1 MIGSDALLQDLFT
14 QIATRAHLPVPLREP
29 VPLHAVPT
37 PALVLDAAALDRNVA
52 RMATFLAARGKGVR
66 PHAKT
71 HKCPEVARRQLAAGA
86 VGVCAA
92 KVGEAVA
99 LVAGGVDRV
108 LVTSPIVDDLRIAL
122 LAALSRRAR
131 AASPSAAIDVVVDRV
146 ETLHALARAVGADD
160 ALGIVI
166 DIDVAMGRTGTRDR
180 DTMLALADLAARTP
194 GLIYR
199 GVQHYAG
206 QVMHL
211 DGHAA
216 RRARSLALWETVAGH
231 VAALTARGL
240 APGIVTGGGTG
251 TYDIDCDQ
259 PLITDLQVGSYA
271 FMDQQYRVIGG
282 RDRDGRERDRFDDF
296 EQALSVVTTVIS
308 QPRAGLVTVDG
319 GYKAFAADAGAPEP
333 LDLSGVQFRFAGDEH
348 GVLLPSSDV
357 PPAGTTKRQGGSAG
371 DVAVVGNRLPPVGA
385 RVRFA
390 PPHCDPTVN
399 LYDAF
404 WVQEDGWVRARWPIS
419 ARGVSW

>member
-1 MIGSDALLQDLFT
+1 MTGAHALLRELLADVEARPHQ
-14 QIATRAHLPVPLREP
+14 AVALPEP
-29 VPLHAVPT
+29 VPLDALPT
-37 PALVLDAAALDRNVA
+37 PALVLDVAAFDRNVA
-52 RMATFLAARGKGVR
+52 RMASFLAARGKGVR

-92 KVGEAVA
+92 KVGEAAA
-99 LVAGGVDRV
+99 LVAGGVNRV
-108 LVTSPIVDDLRIAL
+108 LITSPIADDLRVEL
-122 LAALSRRAR
+122 VLSLSRRAR
-131 AASPSAAIDVVVDRV
+131 TESSAAALDIVVDRL
-146 ETLHALARAVGADD
+146 ETLRAFARAVRPDD

-180 DTMLALADLAARTP
+180 ETILALADLAARTP
-194 GLIYR
+194 GLVYR

-211 DGHAA
+211 EGHAL
-216 RRARSLALWETVAGH
+216 RRTRSAALWDTVADH
-231 VAALTARGL
+231 VAALSLRGL
-240 APGIVTGGGTG
+240 APAIVTGGGTG

-271 FMDQQYRVIGG
+271 FMDHQYRVIGG
-282 RDRDGRERDRFDDF
+282 RDRDPFDDF
-296 EQALSVVTTVIS
+296 AQALTVVTTVIS
-308 QPRAGLVTVDG
+308 QPRDGLVTVDG
-319 GYKAFAADAGAPEP
+319 GYKAFASDAGAPQP
-333 LDLSGVQFRFAGDEH
+333 LDLPGVRFRFAGDEH
-348 GVLLPSSDV
+348 GVLLPMTEASADGHGV
-357 PPAGTTKRQGGSAG
+357 AAGLAELVGGG
-371 DVAVVGNRLPPVGA
+371 VPPVGA

-404 WVQEDGWVRARWPIS
+404 WVLEDGMISARWPIS
-419 ARGVSW
+419 ARGMSW

>member
-1 MIGSDALLQDLFT
+1 MSGADALLQDLLAGVEARPH
-14 QIATRAHLPVPLREP
+14 QPVVLPEP
-29 VPLHAVPT
+29 VRLDALPT
-37 PALVLDAAALDRNVA
+37 PALVLDAAAFDRNVA
-52 RMATFLAARGKGVR
+52 RMASFLAARGKGVR

-99 LVAGGVDRV
+99 LVAGGVHRV
-108 LVTSPIVDDLRIAL
+108 LVTSPIADDLRVAL
-122 LAALSRRAR
+122 VAALSRRAR
-131 AASPSAAIDVVVDRV
+131 AETPAASVAVVVDRLD
-146 ETLHALARAVGADD
+146 TLRALARAVSADD
-160 ALGIVI
+160 ALGVVI

-180 DTMLALADLAARTP
+180 DTILALADLAARTP
-194 GLIYR
+194 GLVYQ

-211 DGHAA
+211 DGHAL
-216 RRARSLALWETVAGH
+216 RQTRSAALWDAVAEH

-240 APGIVTGGGTG
+240 APAVVTGGGTG

-259 PLITDLQVGSYA
+259 PLITDLQEGSYA
-271 FMDQQYRVIGG
+271 FMDHQYRVIGG
-282 RDRDGRERDRFDDF
+282 RDHERFDDF
-296 EQALSVVTTVIS
+296 EQALTVVTTVIS
-308 QPRAGLVTVDG
+308 RPREGLVTVDG
-319 GYKAFAADAGAPEP
+319 GYKAFASDAGAPEP
-333 LDLSGVQFRFAGDEH
+333 LDLTGLRFRFAGDEH
-348 GVLLPSSDV
+348 GVLLPANEASAD
-357 PPAGTTKRQGGSAG
+357 RQGGGAAAIEM
-371 DVAVVGNRLPPVGA
+371 AVGELPPVGA

-404 WVQEDGWVRARWPIS
+404 WVLEDGLIRARWPIS
-419 ARGVSW
+419 ARGLSW